1 MNSSDPSTILGA
13 QQPAPTYRETQ
24 ELKRRRR
31 TIFCEQCRV
40 THRIPKST
48 EPPEEKLRKESE
60 RVND

>member
-1 MNSSDPSTILGA
+1 MTPPNPATTLGA
-13 QQPAPTYRETQ
+13 QEPAPTYRETQ
-24 ELKRRRR
+24 EMKRRRR

-60 RVND
+60 RAND